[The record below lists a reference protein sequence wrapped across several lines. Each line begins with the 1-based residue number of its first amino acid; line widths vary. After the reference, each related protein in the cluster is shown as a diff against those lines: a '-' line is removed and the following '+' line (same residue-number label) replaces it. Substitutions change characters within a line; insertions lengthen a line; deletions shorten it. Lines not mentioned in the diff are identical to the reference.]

1 MPCTSLQ
8 LSTLVLEVK
17 YAMQSSYPLTFELGT
32 NFLVYFKKISNLFSL
47 LTSGKKSVI
56 DCLCTRPLEEM
67 IQQREWNT
75 DLCPIKNGRKKKKE
89 MKI

>member
-67 IQQREWNT
+67 IQQRE
-75 DLCPIKNGRKKKKE
+75 
-89 MKI
+89 

>member
-8 LSTLVLEVK
+8 LSMLVLEVK
-17 YAMQSSYPLTFELGT
+17 YAMQSTYPLTFELGT
-32 NFLVYFKKISNLFSL
+32 NFLVYFKKISKLFSL

-56 DCLCTRPLEEM
+56 DCLCTHPLEEM
-67 IQQREWNT
+67 IQQRESEILT
-75 DLCPIKNGRKKKKE
+75 FVLSKMGGKKKE